1 MRLESLLEEADP
13 RREALADGERR
24 LSFGE
29 LEAESNR
36 LAHVLKRLGLRRGD
50 RVAIALPNRVETV
63 ISIFAALKAGGCFMM
78 VSPNTR
84 RLEQLIDDARA
95 RALVTETAS
104 GELGVIA
111 VGDRPAAVD
120 FSEAAPSHR
129 PEPGGIDL
137 DLAALLYTSGSTGEP
152 KGVMLTHQNVISATR
167 SIAAY
172 LKLTADDVIFS
183 VLPLSFG
190 YGLTQ
195 LFTAFSVGAR
205 LVLER
210 GLTFPHLVLTRMREE
225 GASGFAIVPTMA
237 TILLGVDLSRYQLPL
252 RYLTCAGG
260 ALMPEQ
266 ARRLQAALPG
276 TNIIPMYGQTE
287 CLRVLYLE
295 ADELAKRPDS
305 VGRGM
310 PNQELF
316 LVDAEGREPGPDQ
329 VGELVVRGAHVMKG
343 YWRRPDET
351 ARKLR
356 PLPAE
361 LRAREQIGEDEKLLY
376 TGDLFRRDRD
386 GYYYFVGRTDHI
398 IKSRGEKVCPHEVE
412 LALASLDGVLE
423 AAVVGTAHP
432 LLGEAVKAIVVLAPG
447 VTLSEKDVRRHC
459 AALLEEHM
467 VPQLVE
473 FRAELPKNERG
484 KIVRQAL

>member
-1 MRLESLLEEADP
+1 MRLESLLEGADP

-24 LSFGE
+24 LSFAE

-50 RVAIALPNRVETV
+50 RVTIALPNCVEAV

-78 VSPNTR
+78 VSPSTR
-84 RLEQLIDDARA
+84 KLTQLIDDARA
-95 RALVTETAS
+95 RVLIS
-104 GELGVIA
+104 DLGVEVIGA
-111 VGDRPAAVD
+111 GLVD
-120 FSEAAPSHR
+120 FNKAAPSHR
-129 PEPGGIDL
+129 PEPNGIDL

-152 KGVMLTHQNVISATR
+152 KGVMLTHGNVLSATR

-172 LKLTADDVIFS
+172 LKLTSDDVIFS

-195 LFTAFSVGAR
+195 LFTAFSAGAR

-237 TILLGVDLSRYQLPL
+237 TILLGVDLPRYQLPL

-276 TNIIPMYGQTE
+276 TSIIPMYGQTE
-287 CLRVLYLE
+287 CLRALYLE
-295 ADELAKRPDS
+295 PAELARRPDS

-316 LVDAEGREPGPDQ
+316 LVDDEGREPGPDE

-343 YWRRPDET
+343 YWQRPEET

-356 PLPAE
+356 PLPPE

-376 TGDLFRRDRD
+376 SGDLFRRDRD

-432 LLGEAVKAIVVLAPG
+432 VLGEAVKAIVVLAPG

-484 KIVRQAL
+484 KILRQAL